1 MSRSETEIAPT
12 QRPLLATPREAAR
25 VLNVSRETIYRMTAA
40 GQLQSVRVRG
50 SLRIPLSA
58 LQRFCLDDLD
68 NDEPNAA

>member
-25 VLNVSRETIYRMTAA
+25 VLSVSRETIYRMAAA

-58 LQRFCLDDLD
+58 LQRFCLDLD
-68 NDEPNAA
+68 DDESSAA